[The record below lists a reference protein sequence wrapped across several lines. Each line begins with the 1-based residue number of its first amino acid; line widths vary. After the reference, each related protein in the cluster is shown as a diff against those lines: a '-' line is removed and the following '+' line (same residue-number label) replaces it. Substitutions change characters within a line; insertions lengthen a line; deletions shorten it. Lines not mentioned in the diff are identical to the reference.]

1 MGIMEAP
8 ADVLSV
14 GAFLEI
20 IENEKISRGSL
31 ELLSGLSIHSQS
43 D

>member
-1 MGIMEAP
+1 MEAP

-20 IENEKISRGSL
+20 IKNEKISRDSL
-31 ELLSGLSIHSQS
+31 EHLSELSIHSQS